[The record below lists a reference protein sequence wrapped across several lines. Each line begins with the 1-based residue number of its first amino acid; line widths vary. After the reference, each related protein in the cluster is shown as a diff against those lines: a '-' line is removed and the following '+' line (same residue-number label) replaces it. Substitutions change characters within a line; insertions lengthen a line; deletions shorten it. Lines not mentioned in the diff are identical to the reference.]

1 MESQEYRNGKVRLCG
16 TDFDYPSNLLPR
28 EITRWTEGKRTK
40 LVGINLCE
48 YRKEGNATVC
58 WQYTLS
64 MSNYGGCFLDGKPL
78 KGDDIE
84 RAKTIFKELSIA
96 P

>member
-1 MESQEYRNGKVRLCG
+1 MDEESKESRLGKIRLCG
-16 TDFDYPSNLLPR
+16 IDFDYPSNLLPR

-40 LVGINLCE
+40 LVGINIRE
-48 YRKEGNATVC
+48 YHKEGKGETVC

-78 KGDDIE
+78 KGDDVD
-84 RAKTIFKELSIA
+84 RAK
-96 P
+96 